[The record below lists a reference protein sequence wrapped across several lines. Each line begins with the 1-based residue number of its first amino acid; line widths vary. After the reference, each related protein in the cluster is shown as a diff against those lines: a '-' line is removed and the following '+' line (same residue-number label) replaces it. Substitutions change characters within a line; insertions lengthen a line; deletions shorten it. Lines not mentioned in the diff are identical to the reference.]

1 MQQVIVTFSTAPDE
15 VMLRLFRRC
24 EEMGVTVA
32 FVPRLFEKVTARLTV
47 DYLGALPLLAA
58 RTPNPRGLQF
68 AVKYTVDRLL
78 AAGLLLLAAPFLI
91 FAALGVWATLG
102 RPILFRQKRVGRDG
116 REFEMLKFRTMREAS
131 GTGTTRSSSS
141 AGHGAGR
148 SRRRRPAHK
157 LRRVP
162 PADLARRGSQAPGAS
177 RRRA

>member
-91 FAALGVWATLG
+91 SPRWGFGPPSDARSCSGRSASGATDVSSRCSSSG
-102 RPILFRQKRVGRDG
+102 RAKRRDG
-116 REFEMLKFRTMREAS
+116 DDAQFEPRRT
-131 GTGTTRSSSS
+131 
-141 AGHGAGR
+141 
-148 SRRRRPAHK
+148 
-157 LRRVP
+157 
-162 PADLARRGSQAPGAS
+162 
-177 RRRA
+177 RRRAE